1 MRKQAN
7 RKVPQKR
14 MCLRSLRKKTE
25 HGMGAF
31 GSACVRTALVLS
43 LAAGGLALPSAAFP
57 VMAETAADIS
67 ESASGNVTDQSDSL
81 DAAVWTDTSVTSVD
95 YNNLEQLVQNN
106 RSLKNAL
113 DNYTS
118 SRETYENML
127 KILEDERVDDLQRN
141 GDYMKFMQEKYED
154 DAEAKATYKMNA
166 SMLNMSIS
174 QITKQLESQESKT
187 QTTSRQ
193 KTIDSYVL
201 TAQSLMRTYNQMN
214 TKAQAEEKNYQAA
227 QSSYQAAM
235 KKQSAGMATAADVM
249 AASDTMQ
256 SAKNRYESYRQQ
268 ASNARFN
275 LLSALGLDTG
285 ADIAIGSVPLPE
297 LAAIEAVDFNSDMEQ
312 AIGNSSSVQ
321 NARHQSAGTA
331 TEISVKS
338 DQESQAEGTVRSRM
352 QSLYDQLKAA
362 KLQYDG
368 AEAAYQSASI
378 TYASLQKK
386 QQAGM
391 LNQSDYLQGVA
402 DYYSALDAKET
413 GVVNLNQAWETYNWT
428 VKGVS

>member
-1 MRKQAN
+1 MRKQAD

-43 LAAGGLALPSAAFP
+43 LAAGALALPSAAFP
-57 VMAETAADIS
+57 VMAETAADVS
-67 ESASGNVTDQSDSL
+67 ESASGNVTDQTDSL
-81 DAAVWTDTSVTSVD
+81 DAADQTDTSVTCVD

-106 RSLKNAL
+106 RDLKNAL

-118 SRETYENML
+118 NKETYENML
-127 KILEDERVDDLQRN
+127 KTLEDER
-141 GDYMKFMQEKYED
+141 DYMKFMQEKYED

-227 QSSYQAAM
+227 QSSYQAAL

-275 LLSALGLDTG
+275 LLSALGLDTS
-285 ADIAIGSVPLPE
+285 ADIAIGSVPLPD
-297 LAAIEAVDFNSDMEQ
+297 LSAIDVVDFNTDVEQ
-312 AIGNSSSVQ
+312 AVGNSSSVQ

-391 LNQSDYLQGVA
+391 LSQSDYLQGVA

-413 GVVNLNQAWETYNWT
+413 AVVNLNQAWETYNWT

>member
-1 MRKQAN
+1 MRKQAD

-14 MCLRSLRKKTE
+14 ICLRSLRKKTE

-43 LAAGGLALPSAAFP
+43 LAAGALALPSAAFP
-57 VMAETAADIS
+57 VMAETAADAS
-67 ESASGNVTDQSDSL
+67 ESASGNVADQSDSL
-81 DAAVWTDTSVTSVD
+81 DTAVWTDASVISVD

-106 RSLKNAL
+106 RNLKNAL

-118 SRETYENML
+118 SRETYESML
-127 KILEDERVDDLQRN
+127 KTLEDER
-141 GDYMKFMQEKYED
+141 DYMKFMQEKYED

-174 QITKQLESQESKT
+174 QITKQLESQESKL

-227 QSSYQAAM
+227 QSSYQAAL

-275 LLSALGLDTG
+275 LLSALGLDTSVG
-285 ADIAIGSVPLPE
+285 IAIGSVPLPD

-312 AIGNSSSVQ
+312 AVGNSSSVQ

-391 LNQSDYLQGVA
+391 LSQNDYLQGVA

-413 GVVNLNQAWETYNWT
+413 AVVNLNQAWETYNWT

>member
-14 MCLRSLRKKTE
+14 MCLQSLRKKAE
-25 HGMGAF
+25 YGRDIF
-31 GSACVRTALVLS
+31 GSACVRAALVLS
-43 LAAGGLALPSAAFP
+43 LAAGALTLPSAAFP
-57 VMAETAADIS
+57 VMAETAADAS
-67 ESASGNVTDQSDSL
+67 ESASGNVVDQSDSL
-81 DAAVWTDTSVTSVD
+81 DTAVQTDTSVTCVD

-106 RSLKNAL
+106 RNLKNAL

-118 SRETYENML
+118 NKETYENML
-127 KILEDERVDDLQRN
+127 KTLEDER
-141 GDYMKFMQEKYED
+141 DYMKFMQEKYED

-285 ADIAIGSVPLPE
+285 ADIAIGSVPLPD

-368 AEAAYQSASI
+368 AEDAYQSASI

-391 LNQSDYLQGVA
+391 LSQSDYLQGVA

-413 GVVNLNQAWETYNWT
+413 AVVNLNQAWETYNWT

>member
-1 MRKQAN
+1 MRKQAD

-57 VMAETAADIS
+57 VMAETAADVS
-67 ESASGNVTDQSDSL
+67 ESVSGNVEDQSDSL
-81 DAAVWTDTSVTSVD
+81 ETAVQTDASVTSVD

-127 KILEDERVDDLQRN
+127 KTLEDER
-141 GDYMKFMQEKYED
+141 DYMKFMQEKYED

-174 QITKQLESQESKT
+174 QITKQLESQESKI

-227 QSSYQAAM
+227 QSSYQAVL

-249 AASDTMQ
+249 TASDTMQ

-275 LLSALGLDTG
+275 LLSALGLDTS
-285 ADIAIGSVPLPE
+285 ADIAIGSVPLPD
-297 LAAIEAVDFNSDMEQ
+297 LSAIDVVDFNTDVEQ
-312 AIGNSSSVQ
+312 AVGNSSSVQ

-352 QSLYDQLKAA
+352 QSLYEQLKAA
-362 KLQYDG
+362 KLQYEG

-391 LNQSDYLQGVA
+391 LSQSDYLQGVA

-413 GVVNLNQAWETYNWT
+413 AVVNLNQAWETYNWT

>member
-1 MRKQAN
+1 MRKQAD

-127 KILEDERVDDLQRN
+127 KILEDER
-141 GDYMKFMQEKYED
+141 DYMKFMQEKYED

-227 QSSYQAAM
+227 QSSYQAAL

-268 ASNARFN
+268 AANARFN
-275 LLSALGLDTG
+275 LLSALGLDTS
-285 ADIAIGSVPLPE
+285 ADITIGSVPLPD
-297 LAAIEAVDFNSDMEQ
+297 LSVIDAVDFNTDVEQ
-312 AIGNSSSVQ
+312 AIGNSASVQ
-321 NARHQSAGTA
+321 NTRHQSAGTA

-338 DQESQAEGTVRSRM
+338 NQESQDEGTVRSQI

-362 KLQYDG
+362 KLQYEG
-368 AEAAYQSASI
+368 AEDAYQSASI

-391 LNQSDYLQGVA
+391 LSQNDYLQGVA

-413 GVVNLNQAWETYNWT
+413 AVVNLNQAWETYNWT

>member
-1 MRKQAN
+1 MRKQAD

-43 LAAGGLALPSAAFP
+43 LAAGALALPSAAFP
-57 VMAETAADIS
+57 VMAETAADAS
-67 ESASGNVTDQSDSL
+67 ESASGNVADRSDSL
-81 DAAVWTDTSVTSVD
+81 DTAVWTDASVISVD

-106 RSLKNAL
+106 RNLKNAL

-118 SRETYENML
+118 SRETYESML
-127 KILEDERVDDLQRN
+127 KTLEDER
-141 GDYMKFMQEKYED
+141 DYMKFMQEKYED

-227 QSSYQAAM
+227 QSSYQAAL

-268 ASNARFN
+268 AANARFN

-285 ADIAIGSVPLPE
+285 ADIAIGSVPLPD

-413 GVVNLNQAWETYNWT
+413 AVVNLNQAWETYNWT

>member
-14 MCLRSLRKKTE
+14 MCLRSLRKKAE
-25 HGMGAF
+25 YGMDKF
-31 GSACVRTALVLS
+31 GSACVRAALVLS
-43 LAAGGLALPSAAFP
+43 LAAGALTLPSAAFP
-57 VMAETAADIS
+57 VMAETAADAS
-67 ESASGNVTDQSDSL
+67 ESASGNVVDQSDSL
-81 DAAVWTDTSVTSVD
+81 DTAVQTDTSVTCVD

-127 KILEDERVDDLQRN
+127 KTLEDER
-141 GDYMKFMQEKYED
+141 DYMKFMQEKYED

-275 LLSALGLDTG
+275 LLSALGLDTCVG
-285 ADIAIGSVPLPE
+285 IAIGSVPLPD

-368 AEAAYQSASI
+368 AEAAYHSASI

-391 LNQSDYLQGVA
+391 LSQSDYLQGVA

-413 GVVNLNQAWETYNWT
+413 AVVNLNQAWETYNWT

>member
-1 MRKQAN
+1 MRKQAD

-43 LAAGGLALPSAAFP
+43 LAAGALALPSAAFP
-57 VMAETAADIS
+57 VMAETAADAS

-81 DAAVWTDTSVTSVD
+81 DTAVQTDTSVTCVD

-106 RSLKNAL
+106 RNLKNAL

-118 SRETYENML
+118 NKETYENML
-127 KILEDERVDDLQRN
+127 KTLEDER
-141 GDYMKFMQEKYED
+141 DYMKFMQEKYED

-174 QITKQLESQESKT
+174 QITKQLESQESKL

-227 QSSYQAAM
+227 QSSYQAAL

-275 LLSALGLDTG
+275 LLSALGLDTSVG
-285 ADIAIGSVPLPE
+285 IAIGSVPLPD

-312 AIGNSSSVQ
+312 AVGNSSSVQ

-391 LNQSDYLQGVA
+391 LSQSDYLQGVA
-402 DYYSALDAKET
+402 DYYSALDARET
-413 GVVNLNQAWETYNWT
+413 AVVNLNQAWETYNWT

>member
-14 MCLRSLRKKTE
+14 MCLRSLRKKAE
-25 HGMGAF
+25 YGRDIF
-31 GSACVRTALVLS
+31 GSACVRAALVLS
-43 LAAGGLALPSAAFP
+43 LAAGALTLPSVAFP
-57 VMAETAADIS
+57 VMAETAADAS
-67 ESASGNVTDQSDSL
+67 ESASGNVVDQSDSL
-81 DAAVWTDTSVTSVD
+81 DTAVQTDTSVTCVD

-106 RSLKNAL
+106 RNLKNAL

-118 SRETYENML
+118 NKETYENML
-127 KILEDERVDDLQRN
+127 KTLEDER
-141 GDYMKFMQEKYED
+141 DYMKFMQEKYED

-275 LLSALGLDTG
+275 LLSALGLDTCVG
-285 ADIAIGSVPLPE
+285 IAIGSVPLPD

-368 AEAAYQSASI
+368 AEAAYHSASI

-391 LNQSDYLQGVA
+391 LSQSDYLQGVA

-413 GVVNLNQAWETYNWT
+413 AVVQLNQAWETYNWT

>member
-1 MRKQAN
+1 MRKQAD

-57 VMAETAADIS
+57 VMAETAADVS
-67 ESASGNVTDQSDSL
+67 ESASGNVTDQTDSL
-81 DAAVWTDTSVTSVD
+81 DAADQTNTSVTCVD

-106 RSLKNAL
+106 RNLKNAL

-118 SRETYENML
+118 NKETYENML
-127 KILEDERVDDLQRN
+127 KTLEDER
-141 GDYMKFMQEKYED
+141 DYMKFMQEKYED

-227 QSSYQAAM
+227 QSSYQAAL

-275 LLSALGLDTG
+275 LLSALGLDTSVG
-285 ADIAIGSVPLPE
+285 IAIGSVPLPD

-331 TEISVKS
+331 MEISVKS

-368 AEAAYQSASI
+368 AEDAYQSASI

-391 LNQSDYLQGVA
+391 LSQSDYLQGVA
-402 DYYSALDAKET
+402 DYYSALDARET
-413 GVVNLNQAWETYNWT
+413 AVVNLNQAWETYNWT

>member
-1 MRKQAN
+1 MRKQAD

-57 VMAETAADIS
+57 VMAETAADVS

-81 DAAVWTDTSVTSVD
+81 DTAVQTDTSVTCVD

-106 RSLKNAL
+106 RNLKNAL

-118 SRETYENML
+118 NKETYENML
-127 KILEDERVDDLQRN
+127 KTLEDER
-141 GDYMKFMQEKYED
+141 DYMKFMQEKYED

-174 QITKQLESQESKT
+174 QITKQLESQESKL

-227 QSSYQAAM
+227 QSSYQAAL

-256 SAKNRYESYRQQ
+256 SAKNRYESYQQQ

-275 LLSALGLDTG
+275 LLSALGLDTSVG
-285 ADIAIGSVPLPE
+285 VAIGSVPLPD

-391 LNQSDYLQGVA
+391 LGQSDYLQGVA
-402 DYYSALDAKET
+402 DYYSALDARET
-413 GVVNLNQAWETYNWT
+413 AVVNLNQAWETYNWT

>member
-1 MRKQAN
+1 MRKQAD

-57 VMAETAADIS
+57 VMAETAADAS

-81 DAAVWTDTSVTSVD
+81 DTAVQTDTSVTCVD

-106 RSLKNAL
+106 RNLKNAL

-118 SRETYENML
+118 NKETYENML
-127 KILEDERVDDLQRN
+127 KTLEDER
-141 GDYMKFMQEKYED
+141 DYMKFMQEKYED

-227 QSSYQAAM
+227 QSSYQAAL

-275 LLSALGLDTG
+275 LLSALGLDTSVG
-285 ADIAIGSVPLPE
+285 IAIGSVPLPD

-352 QSLYDQLKAA
+352 QSLYEQLKAA
-362 KLQYDG
+362 KLQYEG

-391 LNQSDYLQGVA
+391 LSQSDYLQGVA

-413 GVVNLNQAWETYNWT
+413 AVVNLNQAWETYNWT

>member
-1 MRKQAN
+1 MRKQAD

-57 VMAETAADIS
+57 VMAETAADVS

-127 KILEDERVDDLQRN
+127 KTLEDER
-141 GDYMKFMQEKYED
+141 DYMKFMQEKYED

-268 ASNARFN
+268 AANARFN
-275 LLSALGLDTG
+275 LLSALGLDTS
-285 ADIAIGSVPLPE
+285 ADITIGSVPLPD
-297 LAAIEAVDFNSDMEQ
+297 LSAIDAVDFNTDVEQ
-312 AIGNSSSVQ
+312 AIGNSASVQ
-321 NARHQSAGTA
+321 NTRHQSAGSA

-338 DQESQAEGTVRSRM
+338 NQESQAEGTVRSQM

-362 KLQYDG
+362 KLQYEG
-368 AEAAYQSASI
+368 AEDAYESASV

-391 LNQSDYLQGVA
+391 LSQNDYQQGVA

-413 GVVNLNQAWETYNWT
+413 AVVNLNQAWETYNWT

>member
-1 MRKQAN
+1 MRKQED
-7 RKVPQKR
+7 RKDPQKR
-14 MCLRSLRKKTE
+14 KYLRSLRKKAE
-25 HGMGAF
+25 YGMDKF
-31 GSACVRTALVLS
+31 GSACVRAALVLS
-43 LAAGGLALPSAAFP
+43 LAAGALALPSAAFP
-57 VMAETAADIS
+57 VMAETAADVS
-67 ESASGNVTDQSDSL
+67 ESVSGNVEDQSDSL
-81 DAAVWTDTSVTSVD
+81 ETAVQTDASVTSVD

-127 KILEDERVDDLQRN
+127 KTLEDER
-141 GDYMKFMQEKYED
+141 DYMKFMQEKYED

-174 QITKQLESQESKT
+174 QITKQLESQESKI

-193 KTIDSYVL
+193 KTIDSYLL
-201 TAQSLMRTYNQMN
+201 TAQSLMRNYNQMN
-214 TKAQAEEKNYQAA
+214 TKAQSEEKNYQAA
-227 QSSYQAAM
+227 QSSYQAVL

-249 AASDTMQ
+249 TASDTMQ

-275 LLSALGLDTG
+275 LLSALGLDTS
-285 ADIAIGSVPLPE
+285 ADIAIGSVPLPD
-297 LAAIEAVDFNSDMEQ
+297 LSAIDVVDFNTDVEQ
-312 AIGNSSSVQ
+312 AVGNSSSVQ

-352 QSLYDQLKAA
+352 QSLYEQLKAA
-362 KLQYDG
+362 KLQYEG

-391 LNQSDYLQGVA
+391 LSQSDYLQGVA

-413 GVVNLNQAWETYNWT
+413 AVVNLNHAWETYNWT

>member
-1 MRKQAN
+1 MRKQAD

-14 MCLRSLRKKTE
+14 MYLRSLRKKTE

-43 LAAGGLALPSAAFP
+43 LAAGALALPSAAFP
-57 VMAETAADIS
+57 VMAETAADVS
-67 ESASGNVTDQSDSL
+67 ESVSGNVEDQSDSL
-81 DAAVWTDTSVTSVD
+81 ETAVQTDASVTSVD

-127 KILEDERVDDLQRN
+127 KTLEDER
-141 GDYMKFMQEKYED
+141 DYMKFMQEKYED

-174 QITKQLESQESKT
+174 QITKQLESQESKI

-201 TAQSLMRTYNQMN
+201 TAQS
-214 TKAQAEEKNYQAA
+214 
-227 QSSYQAAM
+227 SYQAVL

-249 AASDTMQ
+249 TASDTMQ

-275 LLSALGLDTG
+275 LLSALGLDTS
-285 ADIAIGSVPLPE
+285 ADIAIGSVPLPD
-297 LAAIEAVDFNSDMEQ
+297 LSAIDVVDFNTDVEQ
-312 AIGNSSSVQ
+312 AVGNSSSVQ

-352 QSLYDQLKAA
+352 QSLYEQLKAA
-362 KLQYDG
+362 KLQYEG

-391 LNQSDYLQGVA
+391 LSQSDYLQGVV

-413 GVVNLNQAWETYNWT
+413 AVVNLNQAWETYNWT

>member
-1 MRKQAN
+1 MRKQAD

-14 MCLRSLRKKTE
+14 MYLRSLRKKAE
-25 HGMGAF
+25 YGMDKF
-31 GSACVRTALVLS
+31 GSACVRAALVLS
-43 LAAGGLALPSAAFP
+43 LAAGALALPSAAFP
-57 VMAETAADIS
+57 VMAETAADVS
-67 ESASGNVTDQSDSL
+67 ESVSGNVEDQSDSL
-81 DAAVWTDTSVTSVD
+81 ETAVQTDASVTSVD

-127 KILEDERVDDLQRN
+127 KTLEDER
-141 GDYMKFMQEKYED
+141 DYMKFMQEKYED

-174 QITKQLESQESKT
+174 KITKQLESQESKI

-227 QSSYQAAM
+227 QSSYQAVL

-249 AASDTMQ
+249 TASDTMQ

-275 LLSALGLDTG
+275 LLSALGLDTS
-285 ADIAIGSVPLPE
+285 ADIAIGSVPLPD
-297 LAAIEAVDFNSDMEQ
+297 LSAIDVVDFNTDVEQ
-312 AIGNSSSVQ
+312 AVGNSSSVQ

-352 QSLYDQLKAA
+352 QSLYEQLKAA
-362 KLQYDG
+362 KLQYEG

-391 LNQSDYLQGVA
+391 LSQSDYLQGVA

-413 GVVNLNQAWETYNWT
+413 AVVNLNQAWETYNWT

>member
-1 MRKQAN
+1 M
-7 RKVPQKR
+7 
-14 MCLRSLRKKTE
+14 
-25 HGMGAF
+25 
-31 GSACVRTALVLS
+31 LS

-57 VMAETAADIS
+57 VMAETAADVS

-127 KILEDERVDDLQRN
+127 KILEDER
-141 GDYMKFMQEKYED
+141 DYMKFMQEKYED

-227 QSSYQAAM
+227 QSSYQAVL

-249 AASDTMQ
+249 TASDTMQ

-275 LLSALGLDTG
+275 LLSALGLDTS
-285 ADIAIGSVPLPE
+285 ADIAIGSVPLPD
-297 LAAIEAVDFNSDMEQ
+297 LSAIDVVDFNTDVEQ
-312 AIGNSSSVQ
+312 AVGNSSSVQ

-352 QSLYDQLKAA
+352 QSLYEQLKAA
-362 KLQYDG
+362 KLQYEG

-391 LNQSDYLQGVA
+391 LSQSDYLQGVA

-413 GVVNLNQAWETYNWT
+413 AVVQLNQAWETYNWT

>member
-57 VMAETAADIS
+57 VMAENAADVS
-67 ESASGNVTDQSDSL
+67 ENASGNVTDQSDSL
-81 DAAVWTDTSVTSVD
+81 DTAVQTDTSVTCVD

-106 RSLKNAL
+106 RNLKNAL

-118 SRETYENML
+118 NKETYENML
-127 KILEDERVDDLQRN
+127 KTLEDER
-141 GDYMKFMQEKYED
+141 DYMKFMQEKYED

-227 QSSYQAAM
+227 QSSYQAAL

-275 LLSALGLDTG
+275 LLSALGLDTSVG
-285 ADIAIGSVPLPE
+285 IAIGSVPLPD

-391 LNQSDYLQGVA
+391 LGQSDYLQGVA

-413 GVVNLNQAWETYNWT
+413 AVVNLNQAWETYNWT

>member
-1 MRKQAN
+1 MRKQAD

-14 MCLRSLRKKTE
+14 MYLRSLRKKAE
-25 HGMGAF
+25 YGMDKF
-31 GSACVRTALVLS
+31 GSACVRAALVLS
-43 LAAGGLALPSAAFP
+43 LAAGALTLPSAAFP
-57 VMAETAADIS
+57 VMAETAADVS
-67 ESASGNVTDQSDSL
+67 ESVSGNVEDQSDSL
-81 DAAVWTDTSVTSVD
+81 ETAVQTDASVTSVD

-127 KILEDERVDDLQRN
+127 KTLEDER
-141 GDYMKFMQEKYED
+141 DYMKFMQEKYED

-174 QITKQLESQESKT
+174 QITKQLESQESKI

-227 QSSYQAAM
+227 QSSYQAVL

-249 AASDTMQ
+249 TASDTMQ

-275 LLSALGLDTG
+275 LLSALGLDTS
-285 ADIAIGSVPLPE
+285 ADIAIGSVPLPD
-297 LAAIEAVDFNSDMEQ
+297 LSAIDVVDFNTDVEQ
-312 AIGNSSSVQ
+312 AVGNSSSVQ

-352 QSLYDQLKAA
+352 QSLYEQLKAA
-362 KLQYDG
+362 KLQYEG

-391 LNQSDYLQGVA
+391 LSQSDYLQGVA

-413 GVVNLNQAWETYNWT
+413 AVVNLNQAWETYNWT

>member
-1 MRKQAN
+1 MRKQAD

-57 VMAETAADIS
+57 VMAETAADVS

-81 DAAVWTDTSVTSVD
+81 DTAVQTDTSVTCVD

-106 RSLKNAL
+106 RNLKNAL

-118 SRETYENML
+118 NKETYENML
-127 KILEDERVDDLQRN
+127 KTLEDER
-141 GDYMKFMQEKYED
+141 DYMKFMQEKYED

-166 SMLNMSIS
+166 SMLNISIS

-227 QSSYQAAM
+227 QSSYQEAL

-249 AASDTMQ
+249 AAFDTMQ

-275 LLSALGLDTG
+275 LLSALGLDTSVG
-285 ADIAIGSVPLPE
+285 IAIGSVPLPD

-391 LNQSDYLQGVA
+391 LSQSDYLQGVA

-413 GVVNLNQAWETYNWT
+413 AVVNLNQAWETYNWT

>member
-1 MRKQAN
+1 MRKQAD

-57 VMAETAADIS
+57 VMAETAADAS

-81 DAAVWTDTSVTSVD
+81 DTAVQTDTSVTCVD

-106 RSLKNAL
+106 RNLKNAL

-118 SRETYENML
+118 NKETYENML
-127 KILEDERVDDLQRN
+127 KTLEDER
-141 GDYMKFMQEKYED
+141 DYMKFMQEKYED

-227 QSSYQAAM
+227 QSSYQAAL

-275 LLSALGLDTG
+275 LLSALGLDTSVG
-285 ADIAIGSVPLPE
+285 IAIGSVPLPD

-391 LNQSDYLQGVA
+391 LSQSDYLQGVA

-413 GVVNLNQAWETYNWT
+413 AVVNLTQAWETYNWT
-428 VKGVS
+428 LK

>member
-1 MRKQAN
+1 MRKQAD

-14 MCLRSLRKKTE
+14 MCLRRLRKEAE

-31 GSACVRTALVLS
+31 GSACARTALVLS
-43 LAAGGLALPSAAFP
+43 LAAGALALPSAAFP
-57 VMAETAADIS
+57 VMAETAADVS
-67 ESASGNVTDQSDSL
+67 ESASGNVADRSDSL
-81 DAAVWTDTSVTSVD
+81 EIAVQTDASVISVD

-106 RSLKNAL
+106 RNLKNAL

-118 SRETYENML
+118 NKETYENML
-127 KILEDERVDDLQRN
+127 KTLEDER
-141 GDYMKFMQEKYED
+141 DYMKFMQEKYED

-227 QSSYQAAM
+227 QSSYQAAL

-268 ASNARFN
+268 AANARFN

-285 ADIAIGSVPLPE
+285 ADIAIGSVPLPD

-413 GVVNLNQAWETYNWT
+413 AVVNLNQAWETYNWT

>member
-14 MCLRSLRKKTE
+14 MCLRSLRKKAE
-25 HGMGAF
+25 YGRDIF
-31 GSACVRTALVLS
+31 GSACVRAALVLS
-43 LAAGGLALPSAAFP
+43 LAAGALTLPSAAFP
-57 VMAETAADIS
+57 VMAETAADAS
-67 ESASGNVTDQSDSL
+67 ESASGNVVDQSDSL
-81 DAAVWTDTSVTSVD
+81 DTAVQTDTSVTCVD

-106 RSLKNAL
+106 RNLKNAL

-118 SRETYENML
+118 NKETYENML
-127 KILEDERVDDLQRN
+127 KTLEDER
-141 GDYMKFMQEKYED
+141 DYMKFMQEKYED

-275 LLSALGLDTG
+275 LLSALGLDTCVG
-285 ADIAIGSVPLPE
+285 IAIGSVPLPD

-368 AEAAYQSASI
+368 AEAAYHSASI

-391 LNQSDYLQGVA
+391 LSQSDYLQGVV

-413 GVVNLNQAWETYNWT
+413 AVVNLNQAWETYNWT

>member
-1 MRKQAN
+1 M
-7 RKVPQKR
+7 
-14 MCLRSLRKKTE
+14 
-25 HGMGAF
+25 
-31 GSACVRTALVLS
+31 LS
-43 LAAGGLALPSAAFP
+43 LAAGALALPSAAFP
-57 VMAETAADIS
+57 VMAETAADVS
-67 ESASGNVTDQSDSL
+67 ESVSGNVEDQSDSL
-81 DAAVWTDTSVTSVD
+81 ETAVQTDASVTSVD

-127 KILEDERVDDLQRN
+127 KTLEDER
-141 GDYMKFMQEKYED
+141 DYMKFMQEKYED

-174 QITKQLESQESKT
+174 QITKQLESQESKI

-227 QSSYQAAM
+227 QSSYQAVL

-249 AASDTMQ
+249 TASDTMQ

-275 LLSALGLDTG
+275 LLSALGLDTS
-285 ADIAIGSVPLPE
+285 ADIAIGSVPLPD
-297 LAAIEAVDFNSDMEQ
+297 LSAIDVVDFNTDVEQ
-312 AIGNSSSVQ
+312 AVGNSSSVQ

-352 QSLYDQLKAA
+352 QSLYEQLKAA
-362 KLQYDG
+362 KLQYEG

-391 LNQSDYLQGVA
+391 LSQSDYLQGVV

-413 GVVNLNQAWETYNWT
+413 AVVNLNQAWETYNWT

>member
-1 MRKQAN
+1 MRKQAD

-14 MCLRSLRKKTE
+14 MYLRSLRKKAE
-25 HGMGAF
+25 YGMDKF
-31 GSACVRTALVLS
+31 GSACVRAALVLS
-43 LAAGGLALPSAAFP
+43 LAAGALALPSAAFP
-57 VMAETAADIS
+57 VMAETAADVS
-67 ESASGNVTDQSDSL
+67 ESVSGNVEDQSDSL
-81 DAAVWTDTSVTSVD
+81 ETAVQTDASVTSVD

-127 KILEDERVDDLQRN
+127 KTLEDER
-141 GDYMKFMQEKYED
+141 DYMKFMQEKYED

-174 QITKQLESQESKT
+174 QITKQLESQESKI

-227 QSSYQAAM
+227 QSSSQAVL

-249 AASDTMQ
+249 TASDTMQ

-275 LLSALGLDTG
+275 LLSALGLDTS
-285 ADIAIGSVPLPE
+285 ADIAIGSVPLPD
-297 LAAIEAVDFNSDMEQ
+297 LSAIDVVDFNTDVEQ
-312 AIGNSSSVQ
+312 AVGNSSSVQ

-352 QSLYDQLKAA
+352 QSLYEQLKAA
-362 KLQYDG
+362 KLQYEG

-391 LNQSDYLQGVA
+391 LSQSDYLQGVA

-413 GVVNLNQAWETYNWT
+413 AVVNLNQAWETYNWT

>member
-1 MRKQAN
+1 MRKQED

-14 MCLRSLRKKTE
+14 MYLRSLRKKAE
-25 HGMGAF
+25 YGMDKF
-31 GSACVRTALVLS
+31 GSACVRAALVLS
-43 LAAGGLALPSAAFP
+43 LAAGALALPSAAFP
-57 VMAETAADIS
+57 VMAETAADVS
-67 ESASGNVTDQSDSL
+67 ESVSGNVEDQSDSL
-81 DAAVWTDTSVTSVD
+81 ETAVQTDASVTSVD

-127 KILEDERVDDLQRN
+127 KTLEDER
-141 GDYMKFMQEKYED
+141 DYMKFMQEKYED

-174 QITKQLESQESKT
+174 QITKQLESQESKI

-227 QSSYQAAM
+227 QSSYQAVL

-249 AASDTMQ
+249 TASDTMQ

-275 LLSALGLDTG
+275 LLSALGLDTS
-285 ADIAIGSVPLPE
+285 ADIAIGSVPLPD
-297 LAAIEAVDFNSDMEQ
+297 LSAIDVVDFNTDVEQ
-312 AIGNSSSVQ
+312 AVGNSSSVQ

-352 QSLYDQLKAA
+352 QSLYEQLKAA
-362 KLQYDG
+362 KLQYEG

-391 LNQSDYLQGVA
+391 LSQSDYLQGVA

-413 GVVNLNQAWETYNWT
+413 AVVNLNQAWETYNWT

>member
-1 MRKQAN
+1 MRKQAD

-25 HGMGAF
+25 HGMDAF

-57 VMAETAADIS
+57 VMAETAADVS

-81 DAAVWTDTSVTSVD
+81 DTAVQTDTSVTCVD

-106 RSLKNAL
+106 RNLKNAL

-118 SRETYENML
+118 NKETYENML
-127 KILEDERVDDLQRN
+127 KTLEDER
-141 GDYMKFMQEKYED
+141 DYMKFMQEKYED

-201 TAQSLMRTYNQMN
+201 AAQSLMRTYNQMN

-227 QSSYQAAM
+227 QSSYQAAL

-275 LLSALGLDTG
+275 LLSALGLDTSVG
-285 ADIAIGSVPLPE
+285 IAIGSVPLPD

-391 LNQSDYLQGVA
+391 LSQSDYLQGVA

-413 GVVNLNQAWETYNWT
+413 AVVNLNQAWETYNWT

>member
-1 MRKQAN
+1 MRKQAD

-57 VMAETAADIS
+57 VMAETAADVS
-67 ESASGNVTDQSDSL
+67 ESASGNVTDQTDSL
-81 DAAVWTDTSVTSVD
+81 DAADQTDTSVTCVD

-106 RSLKNAL
+106 RNLKNVL

-118 SRETYENML
+118 NKETYENML
-127 KILEDERVDDLQRN
+127 KTLEDER
-141 GDYMKFMQEKYED
+141 DYMKFMQEKYED

-227 QSSYQAAM
+227 QSSYQAALQ
-235 KKQSAGMATAADVM
+235 KQSAGMTTAADVM

-275 LLSALGLDTG
+275 LLSALGLDTSVG
-285 ADIAIGSVPLPE
+285 IAIGSVPLPD

-368 AEAAYQSASI
+368 AEDAYQSASI

-391 LNQSDYLQGVA
+391 LSQSDYLQGVA

-413 GVVNLNQAWETYNWT
+413 AVVNLNQAWETYNWT

>member
-1 MRKQAN
+1 MRKQAD

-57 VMAETAADIS
+57 VMAETAADVS

-81 DAAVWTDTSVTSVD
+81 DTAVWTDTSVTRVD

-106 RSLKNAL
+106 RNLKNAL

-118 SRETYENML
+118 NKETYENML
-127 KILEDERVDDLQRN
+127 KTLEDER
-141 GDYMKFMQEKYED
+141 DYMKFMQEKYED

-201 TAQSLMRTYNQMN
+201 AAQSLMRTYNQMN

-227 QSSYQAAM
+227 QSSYQAAL

-275 LLSALGLDTG
+275 LLSALGLDTSVG
-285 ADIAIGSVPLPE
+285 IAIGSVPLPD

-312 AIGNSSSVQ
+312 AVGNSASVQ

-391 LNQSDYLQGVA
+391 LSQSDYLQGVA

-413 GVVNLNQAWETYNWT
+413 AVVNLNQAWETYNWT

>member
-7 RKVPQKR
+7 RKVPQRR
-14 MCLRSLRKKTE
+14 MCLRGLRKKAE
-25 HGMGAF
+25 YGRDIF
-31 GSACVRTALVLS
+31 GSACVRAALVLS
-43 LAAGGLALPSAAFP
+43 LAAGALTLPSAAFP
-57 VMAETAADIS
+57 VMAETAADAS
-67 ESASGNVTDQSDSL
+67 ESASGNVVDQSDSL
-81 DAAVWTDTSVTSVD
+81 ETAVQTDASVISVD

-106 RSLKNAL
+106 RNLKNAL

-118 SRETYENML
+118 NKETYESML
-127 KILEDERVDDLQRN
+127 KTLEDER
-141 GDYMKFMQEKYED
+141 DYMKFMQEKYED
-154 DAEAKATYKMNA
+154 DAETKATYKMNA

-275 LLSALGLDTG
+275 LLSALGLDTSVG
-285 ADIAIGSVPLPE
+285 IAIGSVPLPD

-368 AEAAYQSASI
+368 AEDAYQSASI

-391 LNQSDYLQGVA
+391 LSQSDYLQGVA

-413 GVVNLNQAWETYNWT
+413 AVVNLNQAWETYNWT

>member
-14 MCLRSLRKKTE
+14 MCLRSLRKKAE
-25 HGMGAF
+25 YGMDIF
-31 GSACVRTALVLS
+31 GSACVRAALVLS
-43 LAAGGLALPSAAFP
+43 LAAGALTLPSAAFP
-57 VMAETAADIS
+57 VMAETAADVS
-67 ESASGNVTDQSDSL
+67 ESASGNVADQSDSL
-81 DAAVWTDTSVTSVD
+81 ETAVQTDASVISVD

-106 RSLKNAL
+106 RNLKNAL

-118 SRETYENML
+118 NKETYENML
-127 KILEDERVDDLQRN
+127 KTLEDER
-141 GDYMKFMQEKYED
+141 DYMKFMQEKYED

-227 QSSYQAAM
+227 QSSYQAAL

-256 SAKNRYESYRQQ
+256 STKNRYESYRQQ

-275 LLSALGLDTG
+275 LLSALGLDTSVG
-285 ADIAIGSVPLPE
+285 IAIGSVPLPD

-368 AEAAYQSASI
+368 AEAAYHSASI

-391 LNQSDYLQGVA
+391 LSQSDYLQGVA
-402 DYYSALDAKET
+402 DYYSVLDAKET
-413 GVVNLNQAWETYNWT
+413 AVVNLNQAWETYNWT

>member
-1 MRKQAN
+1 MRKQAD

-31 GSACVRTALVLS
+31 GSACVRIALVLS

-57 VMAETAADIS
+57 VMAETAADVS

-81 DAAVWTDTSVTSVD
+81 DTAVQTDTSVTCVD

-106 RSLKNAL
+106 RNLKNAL

-118 SRETYENML
+118 NKETYENML
-127 KILEDERVDDLQRN
+127 KTLEDER
-141 GDYMKFMQEKYED
+141 DYMKFMQEKYED

-227 QSSYQAAM
+227 QSSYQAAL

-268 ASNARFN
+268 AANARFN

-285 ADIAIGSVPLPE
+285 ADIAIGSVPLPD

-391 LNQSDYLQGVA
+391 LSQNDYLQGVA

-413 GVVNLNQAWETYNWT
+413 AVVNLNQAWETYNWT

>member
-14 MCLRSLRKKTE
+14 MCLRSLRKKAE
-25 HGMGAF
+25 YGRDIF
-31 GSACVRTALVLS
+31 GSACVRAALVLS
-43 LAAGGLALPSAAFP
+43 LAAGALTLPSAAFP
-57 VMAETAADIS
+57 VMAETAADAS
-67 ESASGNVTDQSDSL
+67 ESASGNVVDQSDSL
-81 DAAVWTDTSVTSVD
+81 DTAVQTDTSVTCVD

-106 RSLKNAL
+106 RNLKNAL

-118 SRETYENML
+118 NKETYENML
-127 KILEDERVDDLQRN
+127 KTLEDER
-141 GDYMKFMQEKYED
+141 DYMKFMQEKYED

-285 ADIAIGSVPLPE
+285 ADIAIGSVPLPD

-368 AEAAYQSASI
+368 AEDAYQSASI

-391 LNQSDYLQGVA
+391 LNQNDYQQGVA

-413 GVVNLNQAWETYNWT
+413 AVVNLNQAWETYNWT